1 MLHVKHK
8 LWFIAD
14 AYESPE
20 VALPALRD
28 STEVALYWYL
38 KHTGGSIR
46 PDIIKWSGVHERTVE
61 RKLKRLQD
69 AGILYAR

>member
-20 VALPALRD
+20 AALPALQD
-28 STEVALYWYL
+28 STEVAIYWFL
-38 KHTGGSIR
+38 KSTGGSIR
-46 PDIIKWSGVHERTVE
+46 PDIIKWSGVHERTAE

-69 AGILYAR
+69 AGILFSR